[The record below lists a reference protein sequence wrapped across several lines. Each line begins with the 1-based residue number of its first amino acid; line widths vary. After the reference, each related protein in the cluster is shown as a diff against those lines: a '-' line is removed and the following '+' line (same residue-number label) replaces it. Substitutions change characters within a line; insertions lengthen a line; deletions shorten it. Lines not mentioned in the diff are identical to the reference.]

1 MILRKIN
8 AWLSLLTTLLFL
20 DHAIFHAVWMLSRG
34 TIEKSANSMPKILFV
49 VMILHAIIS
58 IVLAFLGHKG
68 ADKIKCKDYP
78 NMNKPTYI
86 QRCSGVVLIP
96 LTVLH
101 ILGTIGV
108 VQPPQIV
115 HAILPPLFFAICL
128 MHVAISTNKAFIT
141 FGFGNA
147 TFIKIADIV
156 VKLICGATLIADVV
170 GFYIY
175 LV

>member
-8 AWLSLLTTLLFL
+8 AWLSLFTTLLFL

-34 TIEKSANSMPKILFV
+34 TVEKSADSMSGILFV
-49 VMILHAIIS
+49 VMMIHAIIS

-68 ADKIKCKDYP
+68 ADKIKYKDYP
-78 NMNKPTYI
+78 NLNKITYI
-86 QRCSGVVLIP
+86 QRFSGIVLIP

-101 ILGTIGV
+101 ILGTTGV
-108 VQPPQIV
+108 MQPPQIV

-141 FGFGNA
+141 LGFGNA
-147 TFIKIADIV
+147 RFIKIADVII
-156 VKLICGATLIADVV
+156 KLICGVTLIADVI
-170 GFYIY
+170 GFYLY